1 MIKLCWWLIRTLI
14 WGNDFKI
21 DFNFSVDFEEAMIY
35 LKKGYFIRKLAY
47 EDVLFVKIKGNI
59 YCINTTKGTA
69 TVINGFT
76 SEAMNSLWKIVPER
90 MQTEKKFL
98 DKDLI

>member
-1 MIKLCWWLIRTLI
+1 MIKLFWWLFKTLV

-21 DFNFSVDFEEAMIY
+21 DFNFTVDFEEAMIY
-35 LKKGYFIRKLAY
+35 LKKGYFIHKLSY
-47 EDVLFVKIKGNI
+47 ENVLFVKVKGNI
-59 YCINTTKGTA
+59 YCINTQKGTA
-69 TVINGFT
+69 TVIDGFT

-98 DKDLI
+98 NED

>member
-1 MIKLCWWLIRTLI
+1 MIKLCWWLLRTLI

-35 LKKGYFIRKLAY
+35 LKKGYFIHRLVN
-47 EDVLFVKIKGNI
+47 ENVLFVKVKGDI
-59 YCINTTKGTA
+59 YCINITKGTA
-69 TVINGFT
+69 TVIDGFT
-76 SEAMNSLWKIVPER
+76 SEAMNDLWKIIPER

-98 DKDLI
+98 DKD